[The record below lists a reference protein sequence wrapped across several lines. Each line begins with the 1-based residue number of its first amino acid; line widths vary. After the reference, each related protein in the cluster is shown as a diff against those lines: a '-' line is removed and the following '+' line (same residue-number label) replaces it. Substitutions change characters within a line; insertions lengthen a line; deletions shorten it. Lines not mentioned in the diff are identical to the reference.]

1 MTTYYIARN
10 KQGEIEEVF
19 VDAITAYYYCKD
31 TGFTLEKMQG

>member
-19 VDAITAYYYCKD
+19 VDGIAAYFYCKD
-31 TGFTLEKMQG
+31 TGFTLETIKG